1 MNPRVR
7 KQWIPNC
14 GGQSA
19 GICNTYSNIPPK
31 NMQLNKLPAS
41 WRGTDKSINHAPFK
55 IIQLRLDKQHVNG
68 DRKSTRNGIAQH
80 LLTESSNNNTERHS
94 DCARRVTALASIKTP
109 KCRHISQQ
117 ALFILCLHSLSISS
131 FSPLCFLFLDFAFY
145 ISGLSLFILSMSNY
159 ECNSLKLNQ
168 NIIM

>member
-19 GICNTYSNIPPK
+19 GICNTYSNIPLK
-31 NMQLNKLPAS
+31 NMQLNILPAS

-80 LLTESSNNNTERHS
+80 LLTESSNNNTEHHS

-117 ALFILCLHSLSISS
+117 ALLIIVSS
-131 FSPLCFLFLDFAFY
+131 FTLYLIFPTFMF
-145 ISGLSLFILSMSNY
+145 SLFGFCILHFWSVIVHSFY
-159 ECNSLKLNQ
+159 E
-168 NIIM
+168 